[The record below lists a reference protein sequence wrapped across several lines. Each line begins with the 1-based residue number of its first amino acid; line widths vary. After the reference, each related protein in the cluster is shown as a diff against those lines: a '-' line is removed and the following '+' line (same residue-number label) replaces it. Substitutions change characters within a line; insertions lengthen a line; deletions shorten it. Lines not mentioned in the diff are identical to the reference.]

1 MNSCVAVARRAAE
14 VKPDLYSP
22 LLAGKNYGVDAHA
35 GLTTGWVSRTEK
47 IFNPAFEQPDVER
60 EATIGTA
67 ENRRVSEWSK
77 KWSRRRRHDAYT
89 AILAMMICRL
99 RLRCSFLRPDFSV

>member
-14 VKPDLYSP
+14 VKPDLSSP

-47 IFNPAFEQPDVER
+47 IFNPAFKQPDVER

-67 ENRRVSEWSK
+67 AFPSGVK